1 MNDIIIN
8 WKKISKG
15 ITQER
20 HDSDDSTPIA
30 DEIHKLPLLNYLEL
44 IFHFMT

>member
-20 HDSDDSTPIA
+20 HDSDDSIPTP
-30 DEIHKLPLLNYLEL
+30 DEIHKLLEHL
-44 IFHFMT
+44 GCIHRTT